1 MMMSR
6 MGGIMGHISIN
17 VSVTPMCTIK
27 VQYGI
32 DCKFYE
38 SPCTRFREIV
48 LNMLRANLSR
58 EQDKIKFKVE
68 Y

>member
-1 MMMSR
+1 MMSR
-6 MGGIMGHISIN
+6 MGGTMGNISIN
-17 VSVTPMCTIK
+17 VSVTPICTIK

-38 SPCTRFREIV
+38 SPGIHASEK
-48 LNMLRANLSR
+48 L
-58 EQDKIKFKVE
+58 